1 MRLQENIRR
10 ILKEETYGMSSLE
23 SAVSDLVNS
32 NLQNL
37 PDNFLPDNFLRIAVD
52 IYKDEYDRTRCQLTA
67 LFKKPFSGVD
77 SERASLILRKERD
90 IINGYFGD
98 SFDNIS
104 NGTSTVE
111 VYDDYKSFY
120 DDRK

>member
-1 MRLQENIRR
+1 MNLQENIRK
-10 ILKEETYGMSSLE
+10 ILKEETSDMSSLE

-52 IYKDEYDRTRCQLTA
+52 IYKDEYDRTSCQLTA

-120 DDRK
+120 NDRK